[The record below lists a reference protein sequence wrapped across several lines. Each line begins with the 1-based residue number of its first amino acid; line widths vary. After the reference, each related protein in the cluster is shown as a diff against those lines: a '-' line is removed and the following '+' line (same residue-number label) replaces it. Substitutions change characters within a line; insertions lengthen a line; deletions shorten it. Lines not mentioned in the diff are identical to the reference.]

1 MTAPITN
8 VALGVVSLVSTRI
21 NALPFETLIASS
33 AILNNNI
40 PIVAIKPANRN
51 PSRFFLCFS
60 LGSVL
65 LIPIKL

>member
-33 AILNNNI
+33 AILSNNI
-40 PIVAIKPANRN
+40 PIVAIKPAN
-51 PSRFFLCFS
+51 
-60 LGSVL
+60 
-65 LIPIKL
+65 

>member
-8 VALGVVSLVSTRI
+8 VAVGVVSLVSTRI

-40 PIVAIKPANRN
+40 PIVAIKPAN
-51 PSRFFLCFS
+51 
-60 LGSVL
+60 
-65 LIPIKL
+65 